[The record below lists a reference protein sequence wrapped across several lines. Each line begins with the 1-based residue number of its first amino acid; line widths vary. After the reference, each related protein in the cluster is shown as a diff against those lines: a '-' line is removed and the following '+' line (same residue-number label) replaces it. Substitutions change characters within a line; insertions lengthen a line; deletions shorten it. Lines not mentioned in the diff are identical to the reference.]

1 MSSIRLCVPAAET
14 LPAHVWERCHDL
26 YGPTILDG
34 VDNTERA
41 LRPGS
46 SGRAVPG
53 YQIKLVDPDGGVVGL
68 AALATAEGG
77 PDLSYGAVFLATAPV
92 CASVAVM
99 ALLLPAPQEGQDES
113 AAVRR

>member
-14 LPAHVWERCHDL
+14 LPAHVRERC
-26 YGPTILDG
+26 
-34 VDNTERA
+34 
-41 LRPGS
+41 
-46 SGRAVPG
+46 
-53 YQIKLVDPDGGVVGL
+53 GL